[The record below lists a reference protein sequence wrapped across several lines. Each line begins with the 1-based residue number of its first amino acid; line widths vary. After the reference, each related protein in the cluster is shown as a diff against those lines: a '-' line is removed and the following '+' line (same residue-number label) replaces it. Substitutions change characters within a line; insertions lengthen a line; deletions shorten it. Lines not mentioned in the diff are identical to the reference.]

1 MTLIDSY
8 GRVHRDL
15 RVSLTDRCSLRCTY
29 CMPFDFNKW
38 LPSETL
44 LKTDELV
51 KVIKI
56 AISQGIT
63 EVRLT
68 GGEPLLRP
76 DIVEIVSR
84 INALENPP
92 ELSMTTNGV
101 ALAKIA
107 KDLANAGLRRINI
120 SLDTLDWERFQR
132 MTFRDRYDDVIEG
145 ISAARDAGLSPIKI
159 NTVLMRGINDDEAL
173 PLLKWAL
180 AENLNLR
187 FIEQMPLD
195 AGDAWTRAN
204 LVTAEEIF
212 KQLNSE
218 YELIPVS
225 NRGSSPAEEFFIN
238 GGPAT
243 VGIIASVT
251 RSFCANCDRMRLTSD
266 GQLRNCL
273 FSNTE
278 TDLRSILRDG
288 RLTEAEKL
296 DDIAKAFGISVK
308 AKLPGHGINNPDF
321 VKPVRPMSAIGG
333 QPPANCG
340 STSTTSLSINRRS
353 SASQDSPFNR
363 QEQVG
368 SSLANSGFL
377 DFRSATN
384 EAMEFAEILSVAL
397 LAAALAAAQRF
408 T

>member
-1 MTLIDSY
+1 MSLIDSF

-29 CMPFDFNKW
+29 CMPFNFDKW
-38 LPSETL
+38 LPTETL
-44 LKTDELV
+44 LTATELV
-51 KVIKI
+51 KVIEI
-56 AISQGIT
+56 AVSQGVT

-84 INALENPP
+84 INALDTAP

-101 ALAKIA
+101 ALAKVA
-107 KDLANAGLRRINI
+107 AQLADAGLRRINI
-120 SLDTLDWERFQR
+120 SLDTLDWERFKR
-132 MTFRDRYDDVIEG
+132 LTFRDRYDDVIEG
-145 ISAARDAGLSPIKI
+145 IAAARKAGLAPIKI

-195 AGDAWTRAN
+195 AGDAWTRSN
-204 LVTAEEIF
+204 LITADEIF
-212 KQLNSE
+212 NQLNSE
-218 YELIPVS
+218 FELTPVS
-225 NRGSSPAEEFFIN
+225 DRGSSPAEEFYIN

-243 VGIIASVT
+243 VGIIGSVT
-251 RSFCANCDRMRLTSD
+251 RSFCANCDRLRLTSD

-273 FSNTE
+273 FSNEE
-278 TDLRSILRDG
+278 TDLRTILRNG
-288 RLTEAEKL
+288 RISESEKRA
-296 DDIAKAFGISVK
+296 DIIKAFGLSVK

-333 QPPANCG
+333 
-340 STSTTSLSINRRS
+340 
-353 SASQDSPFNR
+353 
-363 QEQVG
+363 
-368 SSLANSGFL
+368 
-377 DFRSATN
+377 
-384 EAMEFAEILSVAL
+384 
-397 LAAALAAAQRF
+397 
-408 T
+408 